1 MILVTGA
8 TGQFGKA
15 TINAL
20 LKKNVP
26 AGSISA
32 LVRDLTKA
40 TDLKEKGIPL
50 KAGDY
55 DDAASLLSALRGV
68 NKLLLVSG
76 NDIPNR
82 ARQQRN
88 VVEAA
93 VAAGVTHIVYTS
105 FLRKNETA
113 GSPIAAVAASHIET
127 EHIIKE
133 SGIPYT
139 IMRNSLYADIL
150 PVFMGEKVLETGIY
164 LPAGNGSASFV
175 LRQDMAEAAA
185 EILTGS
191 GHENKDYIIAN
202 ERNYTMYDVA
212 AILSELSGEEIPYTS
227 PATATYTDTLSKAGV
242 PEEYIQLIAG
252 FSEAIE
258 QGEFETSH
266 SDLREL
272 LGRTPTDIKEYLKSV
287 YFPTN

>member
-15 TINAL
+15 AIQAMLN
-20 LKKNVP
+20 KSVP

-32 LVRDLTKA
+32 LVRDLTRA
-40 TDLKEKGIPL
+40 TDLKEKGIQL
-50 KAGDY
+50 KTGDY
-55 DDAASLLSALRGV
+55 EDLASLFSAFKGV
-68 NKLLLVSG
+68 TKLLLVSG

-105 FLRKNETA
+105 FLRRNETT

-127 EHIIKE
+127 ERIIKE
-133 SGIPYT
+133 SGISYT
-139 IMRNSLYADIL
+139 IMRNSLYADVL

-164 LPAGNGSASFV
+164 LPAGNGSASFAA
-175 LRQDMAEAAA
+175 RQDMAEAAA

-227 PATATYTDTLSKAGV
+227 PATVTYTDTLSKAGI

-258 QGEFETSH
+258 QGEFEISH
-266 SDLREL
+266 SDLSKL
-272 LGRTPTDIKEYLKSV
+272 LGRTPTDLKEYLKSV

>member
-8 TGQFGKA
+8 TGQFGKT
-15 TINAL
+15 TIHAL
-20 LKKNVP
+20 LNKNVP

-40 TDLKEKGIPL
+40 TDLKEKGIHL
-50 KAGDY
+50 KTGDY
-55 DDAASLLSALRGV
+55 DDATSLLSALRGV

-105 FLRKNETA
+105 FLRRNETA

-127 EHIIKE
+127 ERIIKE

-150 PVFMGEKVLETGIY
+150 PGFMGEKVLETGIY
-164 LPAGNGSASFV
+164 LPAGNGSASFA

-202 ERNYTMYDVA
+202 ERNYTMHDVA
-212 AILSELSGEEIPYTS
+212 AMLSELSGAEIPYTS
-227 PATATYTDTLSKAGV
+227 PTTATYTDTLSKAGV

-266 SDLREL
+266 SDLRKL

-287 YFPTN
+287 YFSTN